1 MWSVV
6 VQPWNVKETSILD
19 PRNNNIGKLVSANQ
33 VFITFIITIV
43 QAMLVICCL
52 FSVHDLTGMV
62 ALNNQTALKHN
73 SKIIVF
79 NFVFF
84 IVSFILPFWLD
95 LYLFLVFFYL
105 IFNNSG
111 FGVSGILSGRSN
123 IVGKLLK
130 FQARVNLV
138 EMRF

>member
-1 MWSVV
+1 
-6 VQPWNVKETSILD
+6 
-19 PRNNNIGKLVSANQ
+19 
-33 VFITFIITIV
+33 
-43 QAMLVICCL
+43 MLVICCL